1 MQSDPSIPDI
11 EDLKKEFYLIVA
23 YIRRIHKN
31 NFDFGTIG
39 EEGGIDGEITSRV
52 MYPIHEII
60 SRETTFHDVNRYGI
74 DIGHG
79 SGMAMLAHFNYHGK
93 INMVGA
99 EFNEYRANLSWNF
112 QQILSR
118 HEDKQMQRISKMSI
132 FFQGDATE
140 VLPREL
146 GVNPLFAF
154 LVYWFRHGWNDKD
167 TDKMVG
173 FLNSFLNLEWLITDL
188 TRKMLLRHG
197 FKGTF
202 VGESRKFSGSL
213 VQSSCSRTLHVHHL
227 QRKSVLTPGEK
238 FVCSAPE
245 GLIIGN
251 FESTTPLRFAESQMK
266 QLEQSRLEAK
276 KNRKIRQK
284 IVKTETPLNSVF
296 RMASFKSF
304 LSKSRRLHLHRQ
316 SFSFREQQSVKQG
329 LEPKKQNVYR
339 RQKVIRVTS
348 KLEDRR
354 ASDPAYVAHV
364 EMRSSFLSS
373 SKLEYRRADDPAYV
387 AHVERVSSFLSF
399 LSGKKYG
406 KLIRK
411 FKPFQSF

>member
-1 MQSDPSIPDI
+1 MDSRGHLWVS
-11 EDLKKEFYLIVA
+11 
-23 YIRRIHKN
+23 RG
-31 NFDFGTIG
+31 NF
-39 EEGGIDGEITSRV
+39 
-52 MYPIHEII
+52 P
-60 SRETTFHDVNRYGI
+60 
-74 DIGHG
+74 
-79 SGMAMLAHFNYHGK
+79 
-93 INMVGA
+93 
-99 EFNEYRANLSWNF
+99 
-112 QQILSR
+112 
-118 HEDKQMQRISKMSI
+118 
-132 FFQGDATE
+132 
-140 VLPREL
+140 EL
-146 GVNPLFAF
+146 
-154 LVYWFRHGWNDKD
+154 WFRAA
-167 TDKMVG
+167 
-173 FLNSFLNLEWLITDL
+173 
-188 TRKMLLRHG
+188 
-197 FKGTF
+197 
-202 VGESRKFSGSL
+202 
-213 VQSSCSRTLHVHHL
+213 VQEATLHVHHL
-227 QRKSVLTPGEK
+227 QRKSVLTPGKK
-238 FVCSAPE
+238 FVCSDPE
-245 GLIIGN
+245 GLIVGN
-251 FESTTPLRFAESQMK
+251 FESTTTLRFAESQMK
-266 QLEQSRLEAK
+266 QLDRTRLEAK

-329 LEPKKQNVYR
+329 LEPKKQNVHR

-348 KLEDRR
+348 KVEDRR